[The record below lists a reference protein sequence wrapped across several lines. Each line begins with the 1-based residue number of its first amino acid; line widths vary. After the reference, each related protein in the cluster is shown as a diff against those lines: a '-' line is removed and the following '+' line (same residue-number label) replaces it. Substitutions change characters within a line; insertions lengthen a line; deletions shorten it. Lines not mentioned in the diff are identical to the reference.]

1 MAQGTAPVV
10 VGIDGS
16 PSSIHAAHWAAAA
29 AEGYGTSLRLV
40 HSTVTTGQ
48 FVADAAVV
56 AIRAAAAAERQAAA
70 EKMLGMV
77 KEAVAEHFPRPDIA
91 VEVVGEPAHEALV
104 GLSRD
109 ATLVVV
115 GCDLVSPAAAVLMG
129 STTLRVAQHASCP
142 VVAWRHIRQPGAA
155 PVVVGVDGTPAGTA
169 ALAAAFE
176 FADRF
181 GAPVTAVHSWAAG
194 LDADAVAIP
203 YLIDWEALES
213 AEWELLTSALAPWRG
228 RYPGVQVVTL
238 LDDAKPG
245 QALLDRLT
253 GAQLVVVGNH
263 RGTALSAGLL
273 GSTSLNML
281 HHSRVPVMVCH
292 APVAWP
298 DDD

>member
-1 MAQGTAPVV
+1 MAQRTAPVV

-16 PSSIHAAHWAAAA
+16 QTSIHAAQWAAAA
-29 AEGYGTSLRLV
+29 ADGYRTSLRLV
-40 HSTVTTGQ
+40 HSTVTTGH
-48 FVADAAVV
+48 FFADAAVV
-56 AIRAAAAAERQAAA
+56 AIRAAAAAEQQAAA
-70 EKMLGMV
+70 EKTLVMV
-77 KEAVAEHFPRPDIA
+77 KETVAEHFPRLDIA
-91 VEVVGEPAHEALV
+91 VEVVDEPAHEALI

-115 GCDLVSPAAAVLMG
+115 GCEDVSPAAAVLVG

-142 VVAWRHIRQPGAA
+142 VVAWRQIGQPGTA

-181 GAPVTAVHSWAAG
+181 GAPITAVHSWAAG

-213 AEWELLTSALAPWRG
+213 AEWELLTSALAPWTD
-228 RYPGVQVVTL
+228 RYPGVQVATL

-263 RGTALSAGLL
+263 RATALSAAVL
-273 GSTSLNML
+273 GSTSLNVL

-292 APVAWP
+292 AAVT
-298 DDD
+298 

>member
-1 MAQGTAPVV
+1 M
-10 VGIDGS
+10 
-16 PSSIHAAHWAAAA
+16 
-29 AEGYGTSLRLV
+29 RLV
-40 HSTVTTGQ
+40 HSLVTTGQ

-56 AIRAAAAAERQAAA
+56 AIRAAAAAEQQAAA

-91 VEVVGEPAHEALV
+91 VEVVGEPAHEALI

-109 ATLVVV
+109 A
-115 GCDLVSPAAAVLMG
+115 
-129 STTLRVAQHASCP
+129 TLRVAQHASCP
-142 VVAWRHIRQPGAA
+142 VVAWRQIGQPGTA
-155 PVVVGVDGTPAGTA
+155 PVMVGVDGTPAGTA

-203 YLIDWEALES
+203 YPIDWEALES
-213 AEWELLTSALAPWRG
+213 AEWELLTSALEPWRD

-273 GSTSLNML
+273 GSTSLNVL

-292 APVAWP
+292 APVA
-298 DDD
+298 